1 MLHTKIW
8 IMHIPQYKF
17 YTYELLYSIE
27 KSFLFYAL
35 LDKEGENVK
44 RYLLLLIIVL
54 FVDY

>member
-8 IMHIPQYKF
+8 IIHIPQYKF

-27 KSFLFYAL
+27 KSFLIYAY
-35 LDKEGENVK
+35 LDKKGENVK